1 MTTARRD
8 NTRPENDD
16 PISSA
21 AEDRYGQKHIAER
34 TAKLLVETHSWESSV
49 VFGLVGPW
57 GAGKSSVISMTVEA
71 LNKAESDWK
80 VVRFTPWATG
90 DIDGMLS
97 EFYAAIASALP
108 EERFANFKSGLAQ
121 VVELSASA
129 ADHIPYV
136 GLFAKG
142 GLNLFRDRLMS
153 QKPWATAFKDASD
166 ELVKLRTPLVVIADD
181 VDRLQGDELLKFL
194 KLVRLVGRFPGIS
207 YLLAYDERSL
217 IRTIEAASSGENEH
231 GAARDFL
238 EKFVQYPIY
247 LPPLLSGPALRQI
260 GTTLDEALAA
270 SAHTIGADDRRLG
283 AASDVW
289 THLLNTPRAI
299 KRFGAQLR
307 TVAPL
312 HEAGEIDIVDLI
324 LLTLLRMHLPTVYE
338 RLPRERQ
345 HLTSRQTAGF
355 LSQTDTSFDWQSVLG
370 ALYDEHQKQSA
381 KTLLSLLFP
390 ATQSPGG
397 STPLRPRVSHPQY
410 FDRYFHQSIPE
421 DDVSD
426 SEVGQALAAASDGD
440 SAPLT
445 SLLTTEIGDRI
456 DTAIGKLWSF
466 STDGDQGTAT
476 DRCLLLGAVM
486 SQLSGLDGR
495 RNSVFNRQ
503 ERGIHWASDLFTS
516 QPKSVAPADIVQAVR
531 QCSDVGPIVSM
542 LWSSSGDDD
551 NLAPNAK
558 QARATLAGDVREAFL
573 HHLCLQDNAPQ
584 DTLTVTMASFLAE
597 YDADSTAAAIRDQFV
612 AGAFSAADYASRF
625 VSLSYVI
632 GEKPAARVQDFALK
646 AFQIL
651 TSFDDEFFT
660 DPLIDRVDEYD
671 VSWAARKAYAQG
683 RAQKVAKGDA

>member
-1 MTTARRD
+1 VTTAQGD
-8 NTRPENDD
+8 ATRPENDD

-49 VFGLVGPW
+49 VFGLVGQW

-71 LNKAESDWK
+71 LNKADSDWK

-108 EERFANFKSGLAQ
+108 EERFANFKSGLAK
-121 VVELSASA
+121 VIELSAPA
-129 ADHIPYV
+129 ADRIPYV

-142 GLNLFRDRLMS
+142 GLNLFKDRLIS
-153 QKPWATAFKDASD
+153 KKPWAEAFEDASD
-166 ELVKLRTPLVVIADD
+166 ELVKLHTPLAVIADD
-181 VDRLQGDELLKFL
+181 VDRLQGDELLNFL

-217 IRTIEAASSGENEH
+217 ERTIEAASSGESKP

-247 LPPLLSGPALRQI
+247 LPPLLSGLALRQI

-270 SAHTIGADDRRLG
+270 SVHTIGADDRRLG

-312 HEAGEIDIVDLI
+312 HEAGEIDIVDLT

-345 HLTSRQTAGF
+345 HLTRRQTAGF

-370 ALYDEHQKQSA
+370 DLSDEDRKQSA

-426 SEVGQALAAASDGD
+426 YEALEALRQAAAGD
-440 SAPLT
+440 HAPL
-445 SLLTTEIGDRI
+445 SALLTTEIGDRV
-456 DTAIGKLWSF
+456 DTAISKLRSL
-466 STDGDQGTAT
+466 SAMGGDESGLGIQN
-476 DRCLLLGAVM
+476 LLGAVM
-486 SQLSGLDGR
+486 EHAPTLHGYKNGFFS
-495 RNSVFNRQ
+495 RQ
-503 ERGIHWASDLFTS
+503 DFMLGWAADLLKAHAEHLT
-516 QPKSVAPADIVQAVR
+516 VADIAQAIR
-531 QCSDVGPIVSM
+531 RCSDVGLIASL
-542 LWSSSGDDD
+542 LWTWSGDES
-551 NLAPNAK
+551 PNAIA
-558 QARATLAGDVREAFL
+558 ARVALIPDIRAAFL
-573 HHLCLQDNAPQ
+573 EHLGLGDDAPLDN
-584 DTLTVTMASFLAE
+584 LTVTLASFLAE
-597 YDADSTAAAIRDQFV
+597 FDAPATASALRKQFKKSFQADDFAA
-612 AGAFSAADYASRF
+612 RF
-625 VSLSYVI
+625 VSTSTVI
-632 GEKPAARVQDFALK
+632 GDRRVQRLSQFHLK
-646 AFQIL
+646 HFQDL
-651 TSFDDEFFT
+651 AQFDDPFFT
-660 DPLIDRVDEYD
+660 KPLIDHLNEDD

-683 RAQKVAKGDA
+683 RAQKVAEGDA